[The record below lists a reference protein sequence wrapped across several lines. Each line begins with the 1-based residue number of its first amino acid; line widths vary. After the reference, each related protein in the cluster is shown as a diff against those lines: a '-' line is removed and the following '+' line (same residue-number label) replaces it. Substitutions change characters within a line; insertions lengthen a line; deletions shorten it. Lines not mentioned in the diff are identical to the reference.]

1 MARQIEKSG
10 LVEVKEDFSMFL
22 ENVIRADMD
31 YESEDNLKE
40 NQLKNTNR

>member
-1 MARQIEKSG
+1 
-10 LVEVKEDFSMFL
+10 MFL